1 MVRMTAA
8 KERQTEQRLARRA
21 EALDAAMVLFST
33 KGFAGTTLADVAKAI
48 GVGAPAR
55 YYYFASKE
63 ALLFAGLER
72 VMVKLNAALDAALV
86 AENGDP
92 ALRLRALVVAQV
104 IEEARAVDTM
114 PMINSY
120 LYGALRNA
128 AHFSP
133 DQIDRLRV
141 LQRHIVDL
149 YRALLSEGQALG
161 VFRVLDITP
170 TAFAI
175 LGLAQYVSSWY
186 RPGTGRMELSA
197 IADHHADLALR
208 GVLA

>member
-1 MVRMTAA
+1 MTAT

-21 EALDAAMVLFST
+21 EALDAAMALFAT
-33 KGFAGTTLADVAKAI
+33 KGFAGTTLADVAKSLGI
-48 GVGAPAR
+48 GAPAL
-55 YYYFASKE
+55 YYYFESKE

-72 VMVKLNAALDAALV
+72 VMVKLNAALDAALA
-86 AENGDP
+86 AEIGDP
-92 ALRLRALVVAQV
+92 ACRLRVLVIAQV

-141 LQRHIVDL
+141 LQRHTVDL
-149 YRALLSEGQALG
+149 YRALLSEGRAIG
-161 VFRVLDITP
+161 VFRALDVTP

-186 RPGTGRMELSA
+186 RSGTGRMELSA

-208 GVLA
+208 SVLA

>member
-1 MVRMTAA
+1 MTAR
-8 KERQTEQRLARRA
+8 EEGQTAQRHARRA
-21 EALDAAMVLFST
+21 EALDAAMKLFAT
-33 KGFAGTTLADVAKAI
+33 KGFAGTTLADVAGALGI
-48 GVGAPAR
+48 GAPAL

-72 VMVKLNAALDAALV
+72 VMERLNGALDAALA
-86 AENGDP
+86 AEQGDP
-92 ALRLRALVVAQV
+92 GRRLRALVAAQV

-141 LQRHIVDL
+141 LQRHTVDL
-149 YRALLSEGQALG
+149 YRTLLSQGQASG
-161 VFRVLDITP
+161 VFRSLDVTP

-186 RPGTGRMELSA
+186 RPGTGRMELAA

-208 GVLA
+208 SVLA

>member
-1 MVRMTAA
+1 MIAA
-8 KERQTEQRLARRA
+8 KKRQTEQRLARRA
-21 EALDAAMVLFST
+21 EALDVAMALFAT
-33 KGFAGTTLADVAKAI
+33 KGFAGTTLADVAKELGI
-48 GVGAPAR
+48 GAPAL
-55 YYYFASKE
+55 YYYFESKE

-72 VMVKLNAALDAALV
+72 AMVKLNASLDAAL
-86 AENGDP
+86 AAAKGD
-92 ALRLRALVVAQV
+92 ASHRLHALVVAQV

-128 AHFSP
+128 AHFSTE
-133 DQIDRLRV
+133 QIDRLRV

-186 RPGTGRMELSA
+186 RSGTGRMELAA

-208 GVLA
+208 SVLA

>member
-48 GVGAPAR
+48 GVGAPAL

-133 DQIDRLRV
+133 DQINRLRV